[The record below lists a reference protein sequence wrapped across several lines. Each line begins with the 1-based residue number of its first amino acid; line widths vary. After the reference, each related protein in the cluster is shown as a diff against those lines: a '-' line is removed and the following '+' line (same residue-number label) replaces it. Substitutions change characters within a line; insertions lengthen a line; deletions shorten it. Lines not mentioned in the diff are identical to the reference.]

1 MMASNTTKVI
11 NVCPVCLD
19 SKPLKI
25 VGRCKHCFCT
35 ECILITLGSHEGD
48 EFPCPTCKVECPRPW
63 DGVKGM
69 VDFTGEDVAVVDTV
83 VKIGRKGG
91 SGEKELQPMGRGKG
105 RGKAGAETERPPNKR
120 RGLGNGEK
128 RDGNKAGITMDVKCT
143 ICHHKKKEVQAVNLC
158 VECGNLHI
166 CEECTKVHARNKAT
180 QGHVVVR
187 FRSETKQQDVM
198 CEKHDSSL
206 NSFCHDCGTAACM
219 VCVMLDHGEHTVEK
233 LVDVVDKKVAE
244 MKVTLEKKQEKLEEF
259 KNLKKDLALLKLI
272 VPEVDKQDILIKEI
286 EDHAQKCIEQITKW
300 KEGLKEQVKV
310 DYKVVKDI
318 PVGFEKLSEMVEE
331 LQAPTERAGR
341 LLTETEYDPEY
352 LYKLTALKQEMDAM
366 VDGEGDI
373 EEKGYRKQLRVLH
386 RKHHTFFPKEIPLS
400 FGRSDCADEEEEEEE
415 DEEYLYGYDST
426 EIFKKTMQVS
436 SEDMF
441 IPCVANLGQM
451 FAVAHPTRLGEPSLA
466 IDIYKLP
473 GTLKRTFK
481 DHVPPLYDMSSTPD
495 GKLAVLSNGT
505 GGTGCSVKLFDPDAG
520 YISSTRDIDI
530 TEPLSLGVTL
540 QHQYVILGGNKEGQ
554 KVITVVDKSG
564 VVEHTHKMY
573 KDSKGESDA
582 ASTVAVHIPKRITCG
597 GRFVFVTGDDYT
609 AAYEITD
616 TEIHVHKT
624 VVVNQK
630 VKYIDISA
638 TIWDDFFLFFVNFD
652 KVWMSMHKLDTDD
665 VSKSEW
671 YPRGWSIICDLEP
684 GDERPIRFSA
694 GDTHFVMSHGQTIRV
709 YKIQQRLLKI

>member
-83 VKIGRKGG
+83 VKTEQKGG
-91 SGEKELQPMGRGKG
+91 YGERELQPMG

-187 FRSETKQQDVM
+187 FRSETKQQDAM

-206 NSFCHDCGTAACM
+206 NSFCHDCVTAACM

-244 MKVTLEKKQEKLEEF
+244 MKVTLEKKQEKL
-259 KNLKKDLALLKLI
+259 KDLKDLKKDLAQLKLM
-272 VPEVDKQDILIKEI
+272 VPVVDKQDILIKEI

-300 KEGLKEQVKV
+300 KAELKEQVKV

-341 LLTETEYDPEY
+341 LLTETEYEPEY

-366 VDGEGDI
+366 VDGEGYI

-386 RKHHTFFPKEIPLS
+386 RKHHTFFPQEIPLS
-400 FGRSDCADEEEEEEE
+400 FGRLDCADEEEE
-415 DEEYLYGYDST
+415 DEE
-426 EIFKKTMQVS
+426 IFEKTMQVS

-473 GTLKRTFK
+473 GTLKHTFK
-481 DHVPPLYDMSSTPD
+481 DHVPPLYEMSSTPD

-540 QHQYVILGGNKEGQ
+540 QHQYVILGGNEEGQ

-564 VVEHTHKMY
+564 VVEHTRRID
-573 KDSKGESDA
+573 KDFKSESDA

-597 GRFVFVTGDDYT
+597 GRFVFVSVDIYR
-609 AAYEITD
+609 AVYEITD
-616 TEIHVHKT
+616 TEIHVHVHET

-638 TIWDDFFLFFVNFD
+638 TIWDDFFLFTVYSD
-652 KVWMSMHKLDTDD
+652 MVWMGMCKLDTDD

-671 YPRGWSIICDLEP
+671 YYRGGRKICDLEP

-694 GDTHFVMSHGQTIRV
+694 RDTHLVMSHGQTIRV
-709 YKIQQRLLKI
+709 YKIPQRLLKI